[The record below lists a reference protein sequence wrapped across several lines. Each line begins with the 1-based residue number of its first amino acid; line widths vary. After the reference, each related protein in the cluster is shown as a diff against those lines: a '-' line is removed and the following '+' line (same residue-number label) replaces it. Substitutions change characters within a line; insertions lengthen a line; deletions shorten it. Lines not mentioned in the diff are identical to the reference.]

1 MATINRW
8 ITKLD
13 DRINPIVLKE
23 LRQAVNGRF
32 VAAVLGLF
40 LLISLIV
47 ITVALMQIDPN
58 NASQELGLE
67 TLLVLQGTLVCTCLL
82 FLPVYTAIRMGA
94 ERSDTNTDLLFIST
108 LRPRQI
114 IGGKLAAS
122 VILGLL
128 IYSACMPFM
137 TLTYLLRGVDLPSI
151 FLVLGMGFCIVVA
164 AVALALFAACVSTSR
179 GFRVMM
185 GLGLLV
191 AMVFTM
197 FAAIGASVGITESGF
212 ASTIGSAEFW
222 GIIGTWLAGVGCS
235 VALLFSFSVALVSP
249 PASNRA
255 LGVRLTVLAVYLCD
269 SAMICIWAWAT
280 GDEELMEFFGAVGMI
295 FGSGMLLVASCER
308 DRWTDRLLRTVPRS
322 SLWRYVAML
331 FYSGSLGGL
340 MFGWLIVGLTW
351 LGFWI
356 ADTQWMHMSEGS
368 YDHMIQ
374 WVVGVPLF
382 VTAYVLTARLLRD
395 HLLGRWVKQEHTWA
409 LAAVIAGCCAGGPV
423 VLELLTAG
431 PDGWGPDQYGSVL
444 SPAALVYD
452 ASTRIN
458 AIITAGAWTVIALA
472 LNGPWLYRQLC
483 EFKRPPEPPEPT
495 EVVKPSEASG
505 VSGEAELK
513 A

>member
-1 MATINRW
+1 MSQITSWLNR
-8 ITKLD
+8 LD

-47 ITVALMQIDPN
+47 ITVALMQINPN
-58 NASQELGLE
+58 NASEELGLE
-67 TLLVLQGTLVCTCLL
+67 TLLWLQGILVATCLL

-151 FLVLGMGFCIVVA
+151 FLVLGMGFCVVVA
-164 AVALALFAACVSTSR
+164 AVSLALFAACVSTSR

-185 GLGLLV
+185 GLGLLGALGV
-191 AMVFTM
+191 AIS
-197 FAAIGASVGITESGF
+197 AAVGASVGITESGF

-222 GIIGTWLAGVGCS
+222 GIIGTWLLSVGCS
-235 VALLFSFSVALVSP
+235 VAMLFSFSVALVSP

-255 LGVRLTVLAVYLCD
+255 MGVRLTVLAVYLCN
-269 SAMICIWAWAT
+269 SAMIWIWAMST
-280 GDEELMEFFGAVGMI
+280 GDDDLMGFFTAVGMI
-295 FGSGMLLVASCER
+295 FGCGMLLVAICER

-322 SLWRYVAML
+322 SLWRYGAML

-351 LGFWI
+351 AGLWI
-356 ADTQWMHMSEGS
+356 ADTQWMHLSEG
-368 YDHMIQ
+368 YDRMIQ
-374 WVVGVPLF
+374 DVVGVPLF

-458 AIITAGAWTVIALA
+458 AIITAGAWTVIAWA

-483 EFKRPPEPPEPT
+483 EFRRPPAP
-495 EVVKPSEASG
+495 EVVGAAGSAE
-505 VSGEAELK
+505 VSDEAELK